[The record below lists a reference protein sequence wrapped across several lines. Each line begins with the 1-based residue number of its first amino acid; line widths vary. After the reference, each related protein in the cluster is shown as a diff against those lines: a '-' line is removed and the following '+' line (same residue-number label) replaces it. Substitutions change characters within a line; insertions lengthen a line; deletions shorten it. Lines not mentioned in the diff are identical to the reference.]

1 MLDKC
6 DYFLQLRENVMSKCI
21 AAMAT
26 AAGKASLC
34 VVRIS
39 GDEAFS
45 VAKKVFVPAN
55 KNKDVEKQKGYTA
68 LFGHAYRKG
77 KEIDQAVALFFAA
90 PKSYTGENVVEISC
104 HGGSAVADQLLKAC
118 YEAGAA
124 PAEAGEFTKRAFLN
138 GKMSITQAEAVIE
151 MINAISSQ
159 ALSAAKSALEGH
171 LYQKAKAVRDN
182 LLVLVGH
189 ITAYTDFPEEAVEE
203 VSSEE
208 INDILNSAKNE
219 LKRLID
225 GYDNGA
231 KIKNGVKTAIV
242 GKPNVGKST
251 LLNALSGFEKAIV
264 TDIAGTTRDVVEQE
278 VILGGV
284 NLILQDTAGIRQ
296 TEDIVEAMG
305 IKRSMDRLKDAQL
318 VFCVF
323 DGSKETSEDD
333 IQLAQQCQ
341 NNNSIAI
348 INKQDLQQKFDVSQ
362 IEKYFKKVL
371 SITAKDFYLSKEF
384 EDTVKQVL
392 NLTYIDSDVAAVVNE
407 RQFEAVRLAYTAVCD
422 ACEAFDM
429 GQSLD
434 IIGVC
439 IDDALYAIYRLTGE
453 NVSEEVVNE
462 VFSKF
467 CVGK

>member
-1 MLDKC
+1 
-6 DYFLQLRENVMSKCI
+6 MSNCI

-26 AAGKASLC
+26 AVGKASLC

-39 GDEAFS
+39 GDDAFS
-45 VAKKVFVPAN
+45 VAKKVFVPIN
-55 KNKDVEKQKGYTA
+55 KDKDVEKQKGYSA
-68 LFGHAYRKG
+68 LFGHAYRG
-77 KEIDQAVALFFAA
+77 EKEIDQAVALFFAA

-104 HGGSAVADQLLKAC
+104 HGGAVIADQLLKAC
-118 YEAGAA
+118 YEAGAQ
-124 PAEAGEFTKRAFLN
+124 PAQAGEFTKRAFLN
-138 GKMSITQAEAVIE
+138 GKMSLTQAEAVIE
-151 MINAISSQ
+151 MINASSSQ
-159 ALSAAKSALEGH
+159 ALTAAKSALEGH
-171 LYQKAKAVRDN
+171 LYQKAREVRDN

-203 VSSEE
+203 VTDSEIE
-208 INDILNSAKNE
+208 NIILSAKFE
-219 LKRLID
+219 LKKLID
-225 GYDNGA
+225 GYDSGA

-264 TDIAGTTRDVVEQE
+264 TEIAGTTRDVVEQE

-284 NLILQDTAGIRQ
+284 NLILQDTAGIRE
-296 TEDIVEAMG
+296 TDDIVESMG
-305 IKRSMDRLKDAQL
+305 IARSIERLKDAQL

-323 DGSKETSEDD
+323 DGSREICDDD
-333 IQLAQQCQ
+333 IDLAKKCED
-341 NNNSIAI
+341 NNSIAI
-348 INKQDLQQKFDVSQ
+348 INKQDLEQKFDSTQ

-371 SITAKDFYLSKEF
+371 NITAKDFYMSEEF
-384 EDTVKQVL
+384 EKAVKEVL
-392 NLTYIDSDVAAVVNE
+392 NLTYIDDTVAAVVNE
-407 RQFEAVRLAYTAVCD
+407 RQFAAVREAYRAVSD
-422 ACEAFDM
+422 AADAFYM

-439 IDDALYAIYRLTGE
+439 IDDALYAIYQLTGE
-453 NVSEEVVNE
+453 NVSEEVVAE

>member
-1 MLDKC
+1 
-6 DYFLQLRENVMSKCI
+6 MSNCI

-39 GDEAFS
+39 GDEAFK

-55 KNKDVEKQKGYTA
+55 SKKDVEQQKGYTA
-68 LFGHAYRKG
+68 LFGHFYRKG

-118 YEAGAA
+118 FEAGAQ
-124 PAEAGEFTKRAFLN
+124 PAQAGEFTKRAFLN

-151 MINAISSQ
+151 MINATSSQ
-159 ALSAAKSALEGH
+159 ALTAAKSALEGN
-171 LYQKAKAVRDN
+171 LYKRARAVRDD

-189 ITAYTDFPEEAVEE
+189 ITAYTDFPEEAGEE
-203 VSSEE
+203 GTDEE
-208 INDILNSAKNE
+208 ISRILQQAE
-219 LKRLID
+219 AQLKQLID
-225 GYDNGA
+225 GYDSGA

-264 TDIAGTTRDVVEQE
+264 TEIAGTTRDVVEQE
-278 VILGGV
+278 VILGGI

-296 TEDIVEAMG
+296 TDDIVEAMG
-305 IKRSMDRLKDAQL
+305 IARSIDRLKDAQL

-323 DGSKETSEDD
+323 DGSRETTPEDID
-333 IQLAQQCQ
+333 LAQKCE

-348 INKQDLQQKFDVSQ
+348 INKQDLQQKFDTSQ

-371 SITAKDFYLSKEF
+371 NITAKDFYMSKEF
-384 EDTVKQVL
+384 EDAVKEVL
-392 NLTYIDSDVAAVVNE
+392 NLTFIDEQTAAVVNE
-407 RQFEAVRLAYTAVCD
+407 RQFAAVRAAYTAVKD
-422 ACEAFDM
+422 AYDAFLM

-434 IIGVC
+434 IVGVC
-439 IDDALYAIYRLTGE
+439 VDEALYAIYQLTGE

>member
-1 MLDKC
+1 
-6 DYFLQLRENVMSKCI
+6 MSNCI

-26 AAGKASLC
+26 AVGKASLC

-39 GDEAFS
+39 GDDAFS
-45 VAKKVFVPAN
+45 VAKKVFIPMN
-55 KNKDVEKQKGYTA
+55 KNKDVEQQKGYSA
-68 LFGHAYRKG
+68 LFGHFYRNG
-77 KEIDQAVALFFAA
+77 VEIDQAVALFFVA

-104 HGGSAVADQLLKAC
+104 HGGVAIADQLLKAC
-118 YEAGAA
+118 YEAGAV
-124 PAEAGEFTKRAFLN
+124 PAQAGEFTKRAFLN

-151 MINAISSQ
+151 MINATSSQ
-159 ALSAAKSALEGH
+159 ALTAAKSALEGH
-171 LYQKAKAVRDN
+171 LYKKAQAVRDN

-203 VSSEE
+203 VTDSEIE
-208 INDILNSAKNE
+208 DILKKAEND
-219 LKRLID
+219 LKKLID
-225 GYDNGA
+225 GYDAGA

-264 TDIAGTTRDVVEQE
+264 TEIAGTTRDVVEQE

-296 TEDIVEAMG
+296 TDDIVEAMG
-305 IKRSMDRLKDAQL
+305 IQRSIDRLKDAQL

-323 DGSKETSEDD
+323 DGSKDITQED
-333 IQLAQQCQ
+333 IELAEKCKD
-341 NNNSIAI
+341 NNSIAI
-348 INKQDLQQKFDVSQ
+348 INKQDLQQKFDVSKV
-362 IEKYFKKVL
+362 ENYFKKIL
-371 SITAKDFYLSKEF
+371 YITAKDFYMSKEF
-384 EDTVKQVL
+384 ENTVLDVL
-392 NLTYIDSDVAAVVNE
+392 NLTHIDSQVATVVNE
-407 RQFEAVRLAYTAVCD
+407 RQFAAVRDAYKAVCD
-422 ACEAFDM
+422 AIDAFNI

-434 IIGVC
+434 IVGVC
-439 IDDALYAIYRLTGE
+439 LDDALYSIYQLTGE
-453 NVSEEVVNE
+453 NVSEEVVGE